1 MSALDLVRQIALQF
15 KNHVRIPFSDSAM
28 EQTIR
33 LRAILLS
40 MAVQAYVVNVRY
52 RWARPQNGGPLPEM
66 RDLLFFAAL
75 PVLMCVVG
83 YMGLRLRI
91 WSWSFVVFCA
101 GGSWWIVSQA
111 LADQGLF
118 WTRIS
123 YFVWRLDAR
132 FKFWAGAVWVYRCNS
147 GVHPIQKAKRDLAIA
162 LEILRQRCAHSDLVC
177 RNAGR
182 CEVDSDKPSGQ
193 TAFYL
198 HFGQAI

>member
-1 MSALDLVRQIALQF
+1 MPSRQFKPISALDLVRQIALRF
-15 KNHVRIPFSDSAM
+15 KNHVRIPFSDSPM

-33 LRAILLS
+33 LCAILLS

-75 PVLMCVVG
+75 PVLTCVVG

-101 GGSWWIVSQA
+101 GGSWWIISQA

-118 WTRIS
+118 WTRVSYGNWMLNLSFVLALFGFTAAILVFIRSRRPNAIS
-123 YFVWRLDAR
+123 PSLWKFFTSGALIPIWFVVTL
-132 FKFWAGAVWVYRCNS
+132 
-147 GVHPIQKAKRDLAIA
+147 GVVR
-162 LEILRQRCAHSDLVC
+162 
-177 RNAGR
+177 
-182 CEVDSDKPSGQ
+182 
-193 TAFYL
+193 
-198 HFGQAI
+198 

>member
-1 MSALDLVRQIALQF
+1 
-15 KNHVRIPFSDSAM
+15 M

-33 LRAILLS
+33 LCAILLS

-75 PVLMCVVG
+75 PVLTCVVG

-101 GGSWWIVSQA
+101 GGSWWIISQA

-118 WTRIS
+118 WTRVSYGNWMLNLSFVLALFGFTAAILVFIRSRRPNAIS
-123 YFVWRLDAR
+123 PSLWKFFTSGALIPIWFVVTL
-132 FKFWAGAVWVYRCNS
+132 
-147 GVHPIQKAKRDLAIA
+147 GVVR
-162 LEILRQRCAHSDLVC
+162 
-177 RNAGR
+177 
-182 CEVDSDKPSGQ
+182 
-193 TAFYL
+193 
-198 HFGQAI
+198 